1 MNKPGF
7 SMEKVVDMLF
17 PVLLAAVAWLL
28 GEITSFQNRLIAIE
42 SKIPILITE
51 DGVPTDSPL
60 SASKRQELKDDK
72 TMETAIQI
80 GNKAQALGLDVF
92 VISHKGDTLIEKF
105 MSTIKFEKK
114 NDFSTI
120 VNA

>member
-42 SKIPILITE
+42 SKIPILITNE
-51 DGVPTDSPL
+51 GVIIDSPQ
-60 SASKRQELKDDK
+60 SAAARQELKDDLMHDIHDLQVRVK
-72 TMETAIQI
+72 LMEER
-80 GNKAQALGLDVF
+80 GK
-92 VISHKGDTLIEKF
+92 
-105 MSTIKFEKK
+105 
-114 NDFSTI
+114 
-120 VNA
+120 

>member
-51 DGVPTDSPL
+51 DGVPTDSPI
-60 SASKRQELKDDK
+60 SAVRRQDMKDDI
-72 TMETAIQI
+72 MEDIHDLQVRVKLMEER
-80 GNKAQALGLDVF
+80 NK
-92 VISHKGDTLIEKF
+92 
-105 MSTIKFEKK
+105 
-114 NDFSTI
+114 
-120 VNA
+120 